1 MVILAFSVL
10 WTFAPSLET
19 VCLDRKKGTGI
30 TTETSHRQLKL
41 PQPVIN
47 SCRFTLPVWIIGNKV
62 DA

>member
-1 MVILAFSVL
+1 MVTLAFSVL
-10 WTFAPSLET
+10 WTFAPNLET
-19 VCLDRKKGTGI
+19 VWTEKKGTGI